1 MDLKA
6 HRHQPARRAPH
17 NWRSATGRR
26 RRGTVALGALA
37 LLGAL
42 LAIAP
47 AIASAATTTG
57 YSQTPPAPKTEP
69 STTTTAPKTTP
80 AKTTPAKQEVSPKE
94 EKETV
99 AKTTP
104 APSHAM
110 APTTTARASRL
121 PFTGLDLRWLIVGGV
136 LLVGSGLSI
145 VVAQRARRR
154 GERG

>member
-17 NWRSATGRR
+17 DRRSATGRR
-26 RRGTVALGALA
+26 RWGTAALGALA
-37 LLGAL
+37 LLVAL

-47 AIASAATTTG
+47 AVALAATTTG

-69 STTTTAPKTTP
+69 STTTTAP
-80 AKTTPAKQEVSPKE
+80 KTTPAKQEVSPKE

-145 VVAQRARRR
+145 VVAQRSRR
-154 GERG
+154 GERS